1 MLQSINDRIQGWLGW
16 VIVGFISIPFALFG
30 IQSYLEVDGSKF
42 VAKVNDT
49 EITPAAYDRALA
61 QERGRLQEMF
71 GKNMPKSD
79 AYDNILKKQVI
90 ERLIT
95 TEVMNQYANEA
106 GYTVADQSLSE
117 AIRSIG
123 AFKEN
128 GVFSQDLYEKVL
140 RSQGM
145 SIAGFESIYRQELS
159 TSQIQNSIMGS
170 AIVTAAEISQQVA
183 LNNQH
188 RNISYIEF
196 NAAKYIDSAKVTDEE
211 AKSHFQQNA
220 FRYMNPEQV
229 SLQFIELKS
238 EQLENEVPVNEDDI
252 KQSYDDYV
260 ANAETN
266 QQRKASHILVTLA
279 SNATDAEQ
287 KIAEEKINKVKSELA
302 AGAAFSDLAKKYSD
316 DEGSV
321 AGGGDLGLVSK
332 GMMVKPFEDSLFALK
347 TGEVS
352 DVVRSEFGFHII
364 KLNEIQSAK
373 IETFEDKRAS
383 IEKDLKESG
392 VQNLFF
398 ERAELLA
405 NLAYENPES
414 LDLAADQLKLQVQ
427 TTTLF
432 TRANGTGIAANAKVR
447 NTAFENAVLN
457 EKLNSDA
464 IEITNKHVVVIRV
477 ADHKPTTS
485 KDFAEV
491 KASIVAELKQN
502 KSEQMAKAD
511 ATKIF
516 TQVESDNSS
525 VSWNTLMAAH
535 KANAK
540 ALNLVKRDSDKANRQ
555 LIQTAFKLTKPES
568 GKVSFKQ
575 VALNNGN
582 AAIVAVTAV
591 KAIKADTDTLVTDTE
606 KRLTGQISGQ
616 EFSAVIAAI
625 KQNYDIVIP
634 AENNE

>member
-260 ANAETN
+260 ANVETN

-591 KAIKADTDTLVTDTE
+591 KAMKADTDTLVTDTE